1 MTRVKIWGLTLLA
14 LVAAGL
20 TFHLVTQSMADEA
33 SERMGA
39 TLRSGVALFEA
50 GTRLGV
56 RQVTDVATLAARDPA
71 LHAAAPPDDRRG
83 AAARNGRPAGPD
95 LLAAGEAALRDAA
108 RALEVDL
115 GKGAILAVAAEG
127 AIVFRIGDRVGTTRE
142 GAADAVLSGTGPRH
156 LRVEDALY
164 VVATVPAGNA
174 TLAFGLPVDPR
185 WPERL
190 RTSTGADLTLLSS
203 KPVSSLPPAELATV
217 VNAARKG
224 GGASVEGPRLGGV
237 SLAGALPG
245 VPILMARAPSF
256 RARAVGAVG
265 MEGPL
270 AVVSVPGR
278 PFLEPLAVFQQAT
291 LLSMLVLLLVG
302 LVLGLLPERTVTAHV
317 PLELAAAAD
326 RIASGDFEARVP
338 RMAGTFGTVAAALSR
353 AADAARAAR
362 AQITAPPTPA
372 VPFPVAAPA
381 PRPGPARTLDG
392 PMTAV
397 PPPLEE
403 PAPRSATPFP
413 APPPTPFP
421 AAPPAAFPG
430 PVNDPFLAPVPP
442 APSPSPV
449 YVAGT
454 RGATASRLEPE
465 PAAFPRPAAAPV
477 PTPAPGTGPT
487 LVAPPP
493 PPSAAEVDEAQWR
506 SVFQEF
512 LRTRQECG
520 ETVEGLTWDRFRAKL
535 AKNRDALT
543 QKYACRTV
551 RFQVYVKEG
560 KAALKATPVR

>member
-20 TFHLVTQSMADEA
+20 TFHLVTQSLADEA
-33 SERMGA
+33 SERMGS
-39 TLRSGVALFEA
+39 TLRAGVALFEA

-71 LHAAAPPDDRRG
+71 LRAAAAPAPEDRRG
-83 AAARNGRPAGPD
+83 GAARNARPGAAEV
-95 LLAAGEAALRDAA
+95 LAAGETALRDAA
-108 RALEVDL
+108 RALDVDL

-127 AIVFRIGDRVGTTRE
+127 SVVFRIGDRVGTTRE

-164 VVATVPAGNA
+164 VVATVPAGGA

-190 RTSTGADLTLLSS
+190 RTNTGADLTLLSS

-237 SLAGALPG
+237 SLGGVLPG

-256 RARAVGAVG
+256 RARAVGAAG

-270 AVVSVPGR
+270 AVVSVSGR
-278 PFLEPLAVFQQAT
+278 PALEPLAVFQQAT

-381 PRPGPARTLDG
+381 PRPGPAMTLDV

-421 AAPPAAFPG
+421 A

-454 RGATASRLEPE
+454 RGATASRFEPE
-465 PAAFPRPAAAPV
+465 PAFPRPAAAPV
-477 PTPAPGTGPT
+477 ATPPETGPT
-487 LVAPPP
+487 LGAPPP
-493 PPSAAEVDEAQWR
+493 PPPAPSAAEADEAQWR

-520 ETVEGLTWDRFRAKL
+520 ETVEGLTWERFRAKL